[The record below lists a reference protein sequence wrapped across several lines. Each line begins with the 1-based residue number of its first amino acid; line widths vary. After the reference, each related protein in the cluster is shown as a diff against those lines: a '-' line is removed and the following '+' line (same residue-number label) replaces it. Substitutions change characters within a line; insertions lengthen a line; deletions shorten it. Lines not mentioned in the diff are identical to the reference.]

1 MESKKEK
8 VLRATYLPEDLKRG
22 FASRCALEG
31 LTQQEVVRALVEAYV
46 AGRIDGR
53 GQTVKGKGR

>member
-1 MESKKEK
+1 MDNRKGKI
-8 VLRATYLPEDLKRG
+8 LRGTVLPEDLKRG
-22 FASRCALEG
+22 FSSRCALEG

-53 GQTVKGKGR
+53 GQTGKGKGR